1 MRKVLLVLLVAIL
14 ATPTGVSA
22 EMVSNVI
29 SNSTVYQY
37 IFINCANNDCQALFE
52 QAVATANQV
61 ADAQPPA
68 PTVENTADD
77 AVVDSNLNIVENNMP
92 IAEQTIIAVVDAIA
106 AESGATDLPVPTEP
120 LNNAAEASSSAV
132 ISNNE
137 SAATDSSAP
146 AVTTAETTTTSA
158 VNNSAAVVERKIVI
172 SEIMSAPLVGNVEWV
187 EIENRGNGNV
197 DLTGWT
203 LVEGSGKKTALF
215 GIISPGN
222 YLMFERSSL
231 NNSGDIVTLKDETG
245 AVMGEVSYGDWN
257 DGNLDD
263 NASATKSGNS
273 TALFGEIYKET
284 EVPTPAQENIF
295 QLTVVDP
302 VTPEA
307 VLTTSAA
314 TVLPVTVSTP
324 TQAVT
329 PIVTAPPA
337 VATPTAVATLVEATE
352 SAPTFQFSDKIKISE
367 FLPDPAG
374 TDDGEWIELYNE
386 GGVDVDLFGWSVDD
400 VEGGSKPYKIER
412 HVIIKADDFQVFK
425 KEETFLV
432 LNNSSDEVRLFDPEN
447 ILVDQV
453 AYASVKEN
461 HSWAW
466 LNSEWQDS
474 ATLTPGVANQSAKS
488 ATNQVAS
495 TMAAN
500 ETALQVAQFQSE
512 GSVKVATVKKTSA
525 AVYSLSPAE
534 AVALPVRTKVS
545 VTGQVVPGQN
555 VFSKN
560 YFYLDGAQVYW
571 SGEEPILAAGDLV
584 KVNGVVSES
593 YGEKRINAK
602 SVELIGAGEAITAQT
617 ASALPLSF
625 DNVGKLF
632 TISGQIVE
640 KKSNKWIL
648 ADASGEQVVYL
659 KQGADIDTGV
669 YNVGDEVTVT
679 GVLSRYNDELRL
691 LPRGKED
698 IVNLTWQKNEAL
710 GAPAAE
716 NAAVPVSQGK
726 VKVTLALLITFVALF
741 CVNGYWCW
749 RHREEILSAVKPR
762 WLKIVGK
769 NN

>member
-400 VEGGSKPYKIER
+400 VEGDLDHYRRFDDVEAADLLQCVLLEPSR
-412 HVIIKADDFQVFK
+412 HLDDLLVGQAAVGLADGD
-425 KEETFLV
+425 
-432 LNNSSDEVRLFDPEN
+432 
-447 ILVDQV
+447 
-453 AYASVKEN
+453 
-461 HSWAW
+461 
-466 LNSEWQDS
+466 
-474 ATLTPGVANQSAKS
+474 QSALR
-488 ATNQVAS
+488 T
-495 TMAAN
+495 
-500 ETALQVAQFQSE
+500 
-512 GSVKVATVKKTSA
+512 GSVVQHRKGVVRQH
-525 AVYSLSPAE
+525 
-534 AVALPVRTKVS
+534 AVAFAVADLHADHHAVEG
-545 VTGQVVPGQN
+545 GQGT
-555 VFSKN
+555 
-560 YFYLDGAQVYW
+560 L
-571 SGEEPILAAGDLV
+571 
-584 KVNGVVSES
+584 
-593 YGEKRINAK
+593 
-602 SVELIGAGEAITAQT
+602 ELQPAITASPGGVGRVVVLDHQ
-617 ASALPLSF
+617 PLVAAF
-625 DNVGKLF
+625 LG
-632 TISGQIVE
+632 GVE
-640 KKSNKWIL
+640 
-648 ADASGEQVVYL
+648 D
-659 KQGADIDTGV
+659 
-669 YNVGDEVTVT
+669 
-679 GVLSRYNDELRL
+679 R
-691 LPRGKED
+691 
-698 IVNLTWQKNEAL
+698 
-710 GAPAAE
+710 
-716 NAAVPVSQGK
+716 
-726 VKVTLALLITFVALF
+726 
-741 CVNGYWCW
+741 
-749 RHREEILSAVKPR
+749 
-762 WLKIVGK
+762 
-769 NN
+769 